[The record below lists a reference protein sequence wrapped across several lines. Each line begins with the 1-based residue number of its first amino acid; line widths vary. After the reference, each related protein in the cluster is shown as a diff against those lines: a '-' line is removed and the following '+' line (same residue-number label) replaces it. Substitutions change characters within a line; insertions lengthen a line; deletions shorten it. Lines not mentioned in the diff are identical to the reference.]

1 MKTYCFAGPI
11 RSGKTTRLAAWAATQ
26 PYAAGLLMPDAPQSR
41 LFRDVATGAEWP
53 TAAPVGDANPLA
65 IGRFS
70 FSRAAFARAE
80 TVLLAAAS
88 NPATRWLLVD
98 EVGPLELR
106 GEGLAPAL
114 RQVLETGTTAGFDV
128 VLVVREGLRAAVAEA
143 FGLAGFSDF
152 EFPGSAALRAG

>member
-1 MKTYCFAGPI
+1 MKTHCLAGPI

-26 PYAAGLLMPDAPQSR
+26 PHAAGLLMPDAPAGR

-53 TAAPVGDANPLA
+53 TAAPVADANPLVV
-65 IGRFS
+65 GRFN
-70 FSRAAFARAE
+70 FSRTAFAQAE
-80 TVLLAAAS
+80 TALLAAA

-114 RQVLETGTTAGFDV
+114 RQVLALAPAAGYDV

-143 FGLAGFSDF
+143 FGLAEFADFGF
-152 EFPGSAALRAG
+152 PAGAGR